1 MQSGG
6 TIRGHRPRWAGPL
19 LAYLAATSPLAVFVP
34 FAGGSGQALIVPLHL
49 ALLAWV
55 WAVWRGGPP
64 RRVPGAPA
72 RGVIAGLADWTFPLV
87 LPLLYAELPLL
98 MGALPGPVLYRDEAL
113 RRADA
118 VLFGG
123 QPSLD
128 WATALPVPWVS
139 ELLHLAYLSYYAL
152 IYVPPALL
160 WVGLAGPRDPAAR
173 RDAFDRT
180 VLAMSLAMLAAFA
193 VMIVWPVQGPRYV
206 AASSAPGGPVRSVAL
221 TILEAGS
228 SRGAA
233 FPSSHV
239 SLAVAQAVMALRFQ
253 RRVGVV
259 VSVLALLL
267 AVGAVYAGF
276 HYLTDVVAGVALG
289 LGAAALASSPRPL
302 SAGETPPDE
311 RG

>member
-1 MQSGG
+1 MQS
-6 TIRGHRPRWAGPL
+6 RGSSRGRHPRWAGAL
-19 LAYLAATSPLAVFVP
+19 LAYLAATAPLAVLAP
-34 FAGGSGQALIVPLHL
+34 FGGASRWALLLPLHL

-55 WAVWRGGPP
+55 WAVRHGGLA
-64 RRVPGAPA
+64 RGAPGDPD
-72 RGVIAGLADWTFPLV
+72 RGVTAPLADWTFPLA

-98 MGALPGPVLYRDEAL
+98 MAALPGPVSYRDDVL
-113 RRADA
+113 RRAEA

-123 QPSLD
+123 QPSVE
-128 WATALPVPWVS
+128 WAAALPLPWVS

-160 WVGLAGPRDPAAR
+160 WMGLTGPRDPAAR
-173 RDAFDRT
+173 GDAFDRT

-206 AASSAPGGPVRSVAL
+206 ASSTAPGGPVRSLAL
-221 TILEAGS
+221 GILEAGS

-239 SLAVAQAVMALRFQ
+239 SLAVAQAALALRFQ
-253 RRVGVV
+253 PRVGIV
-259 VSVLALLL
+259 VSGLAVLL
-267 AVGAVYAGF
+267 AVGAVYGGF
-276 HYLTDVVAGVALG
+276 HYLTDVVVGAGLG
-289 LGAAALASSPRPL
+289 LGAAALASSRRL
-302 SAGETPPDE
+302 VRAGETPPDE